1 MMIGVNDSGLLY
13 LARNEHIPPLK
24 KGTPSSNFLQEGLCQ
39 VVWRVKIQT
48 HATPFED
55 GTSPSSGSLWCPSDT
70 PVAMMQWTFLS
81 FCMWC
86 VEIWNGGMGGGSFLD
101 DGWGE
106 LLNGSTTSSTILH
119 GWSCNTFCTQTPTQR
134 FERWLTM
141 EDQAV
146 QDWHGPIR
154 LRRDLVAVNWGDIN
168 TLTSPGSSGEWRFS
182 NGMDVQHHIET
193 EGACDICIHIMRRMT
208 FVCVCGHCSWTIL
221 FHRSFFSSVE
231 IIFVDWP
238 AREHSHN
245 NLLKSAYFIQW
256 AFCIPLTSCHNI
268 HALGPPDHHCVRRP

>member
-119 GWSCNTFCTQTPTQR
+119 GWVPQNHATLFALRLLLRGLRGDLPWKIKQSKIGTGQS
-134 FERWLTM
+134 
-141 EDQAV
+141 
-146 QDWHGPIR
+146 DW
-154 LRRDLVAVNWGDIN
+154 
-168 TLTSPGSSGEWRFS
+168 
-182 NGMDVQHHIET
+182 
-193 EGACDICIHIMRRMT
+193 GAI
-208 FVCVCGHCSWTIL
+208 
-221 FHRSFFSSVE
+221 
-231 IIFVDWP
+231 
-238 AREHSHN
+238 
-245 NLLKSAYFIQW
+245 
-256 AFCIPLTSCHNI
+256 
-268 HALGPPDHHCVRRP
+268 